1 MIWTLLC
8 LCIFIAAVVILI
20 FGDSYDNIW
29 TAALLIAIC
38 VGFALV
44 CMGGFI
50 ISEHTFVDQKIEAL
64 QAERDAIVYQMDN
77 KLYLGDALGKFNS
90 KIISWRHTYENPWT
104 SWFQG
109 DYIYEVDPIE
119 LK

>member
-8 LCIFIAAVVILI
+8 LCIFIPAVAILI
-20 FGDSYDNIW
+20 FGDSYNDIW
-29 TAALLIAIC
+29 GPALLTAVC
-38 VGFALV
+38 TGFALV
-44 CMGGFI
+44 IMAGII

-109 DYIYEVDPIE
+109 DYIYEVDPIA

>member
-1 MIWTLLC
+1 MIWTMLC
-8 LCIFIAAVVILI
+8 ICIFIAAVAILI
-20 FGDSYDNIW
+20 FCDSCSDLW
-29 TAALLIAIC
+29 C
-38 VGFALV
+38 PALV
-44 CMGGFI
+44 TAVCTGSVLVIMAGVI

-90 KIISWRHTYENPWT
+90 KIISWRHIYENPWT